1 MSEEKTPLYK
11 QLSQKR
17 NLVCETNEDFN
28 QVADATYKFNRL
40 AIENFESVADALD
53 RVLKTPSVENFNQA
67 KLILSKL

>member
-17 NLVCETNEDFN
+17 NLVCETKEDFN